1 MSHIYNQALIHYV
14 DRNGRTACA
23 FLTTQDQSAGG
34 AGAYSPVAAAL
45 QACSDA
51 AIIAVQFQTTIVISA
66 TPSEGD
72 YDSVLDKAVILV
84 PISGEARSTRL
95 EIPAPKSTIFRA
107 DHVTVDLENDDI
119 IALDSECQ
127 AVLGDSDGHPW
138 GPFKRGN
145 RQRARGG

>member
-1 MSHIYNQALIHYV
+1 MSHLYNQALIHYV
-14 DRNGRTACA
+14 DRNGRTSCA
-23 FLTTQDQSAGG
+23 FLTTQDQGEGG
-34 AGAYSPVAAAL
+34 AGAYADVAAAL

-51 AIIAVQFQTTIVISA
+51 AIIAIQFQTTVLVSA
-66 TPSEGD
+66 TPSTGD

-95 EIPAPKSTIFRA
+95 EIPAPKSSIFRA
-107 DHVTVDLENDDI
+107 DHVTVDLANADV
-119 IALDSECQ
+119 IALDAECQ

-138 GPFKRGN
+138 GPFRRGT